1 MRIRSKISLHLGLFV
16 LVVTSAIFILN
27 YFIVRH
33 SLTKNAHLELAKIE
47 QNMHRAAETLLS
59 TAIKNYLRG
68 ITELNITFIGVQ
80 YSAYKKGK
88 ITERQAKGRI
98 QEYFNQQ
105 SIGSSG
111 YMVAVEEKNE
121 RLYLELHPFLPTQEC
136 TETEG
141 CRAWVSTRNG
151 YTEYDWKNPSD
162 NTFRKKAAYVQEFPA
177 WNWVVGAS
185 SYRNEFVNLVHVED
199 LRDLLSPITIN
210 QTGYFFLFDENYKV
224 LIHPEYK
231 NIDGRDLLNSKGESI
246 LELLRKSKDGYLTYL
261 WKNPS
266 EKKESLKYAFI
277 QKLEGYNWY
286 LVASGYLS
294 EVYAPIAYLK
304 DLTIIMSLLVGITL
318 FIIIYRL
325 SAQITKPL
333 LLLEKGIDHFYNEQ
347 TPFIWR
353 EQEVEEINILGKAFS
368 RMTTELNRSM
378 AELHEKNVELEASER
393 DKESGRL
400 FLDSI
405 INSMPST
412 IIGVDP
418 NMNVTQW
425 NNRAEQITSISKYE
439 AKGKLLFDVLPM
451 LSQHDKEL
459 KQGIEENQILMIP
472 HDNTDEGGDVHY
484 SEIIVYPLITPGN
497 EGAVIRIDEVTD
509 RIEIEQRLRQSQKM
523 DAIGQLAGGVAH
535 DFNNMLSG
543 ILGAADLLR
552 LKSGPENQHLIK
564 IITESSERAGEL
576 IQKLL
581 TFSRKEKIAFI
592 PININSIL
600 NDTID
605 ILRRTLDKRIMVQ
618 CRIEADSKT
627 ILGDRSQLQNTL
639 LNIGINAGHAMVNGG
654 TIAFE
659 IVSVTLDED
668 YCQASPFDISP
679 GQFLQITIS
688 DTGSGIAQ
696 EDLKHIFEPFFT
708 TKQQTKGTGLGL
720 ASVYGIVQQHRGAI
734 SVNSELGKGTEFTI
748 VLPVSE
754 EKEASSVKHEEFVE
768 GKGCILVID
777 DELVVRTTVRMM
789 LENIGYEVL
798 EAQNGQEGVLI
809 YEKNKEKIDLVLL
822 DMLMPVMDGTEC
834 FYQLKKINSEVR
846 VIISSGFTRDA
857 DLTGLKKAGLSDL
870 IRKPYNLQQLGK
882 VIENSLIVSES
893 KGIRSLKK

>member
-1 MRIRSKISLHLGLFV
+1 
-16 LVVTSAIFILN
+16 
-27 YFIVRH
+27 
-33 SLTKNAHLELAKIE
+33 
-47 QNMHRAAETLLS
+47 MHRAAETLLS

-68 ITELNITFIGVQ
+68 ITEINIAFIEVQ
-80 YSAYKKGK
+80 YSTYQKGE
-88 ITERQAKGRI
+88 ITERQAKDRI
-98 QEYFNQQ
+98 QEHFNQQ
-105 SIGSSG
+105 SIGTSG
-111 YMVAVEEKNE
+111 YMVAVEEKNTK
-121 RLYLELHPFLPTQEC
+121 LYLDLHPFSPRQEC
-136 TETEG
+136 TKTEG
-141 CRAWVSTRNG
+141 CRAWASTRNG
-151 YTEYDWKNPSD
+151 YTEYDWKNPLD
-162 NTFRKKAAYVQEFPA
+162 NTFRKKAAYVEEFPA

-185 SYRNEFVNLVHVED
+185 SYRNEFINLIHIGD
-199 LRDLLSPITIN
+199 LQDLLSPITIN
-210 QTGYFFLFDENYKV
+210 QTGYFFLFDEDYTV
-224 LIHPEYK
+224 LIHPEFN
-231 NIDGRDLLNSKGESI
+231 NIDGRELLNSKGESI
-246 LELLRKSKDGYLTYL
+246 LELLKKSKDGYLTYL

-266 EKKESLKYAFI
+266 EKKERLKYAFV
-277 QKLEGYNWY
+277 QKLDDYNWY

-325 SAQITKPL
+325 SAQITKPM
-333 LLLEKGIDHFYNEQ
+333 LLLEEGIDHFYNEK
-347 TPFIWR
+347 TPFVWH

-378 AELHEKNVELEASER
+378 GELNEKNLELEVSER
-393 DKESGRL
+393 DKEAGRL

-412 IIGVDP
+412 IIGIDP

-425 NNRAEQITSISKYE
+425 NNRAEQVTTISKLD
-439 AKGKLLFDVLPM
+439 AKGKSIFDVFPVLN
-451 LSQHDKEL
+451 QHDKEL
-459 KQGIEENQILMIP
+459 KQSIKENQILTIP
-472 HDNTDEGGDVHY
+472 HDNTNEDGGVQH

-509 RIEIEQRLRQSQKM
+509 RIEMEQRLRQSQKM
-523 DAIGQLAGGVAH
+523 DAIGQLAGGIAH

-552 LKSGPENQHLIK
+552 LKAGPENQHLIK

-581 TFSRKEKIAFI
+581 TFSRKEKIAFV

-605 ILRRTLDKRIMVQ
+605 ILRRTLDKRIVVQ

-639 LNIGINAGHAMVNGG
+639 LNIGINGGHAMPSGG

-659 IVSVTLDED
+659 SVSVTLDEN
-668 YCQASPFDISP
+668 YCQASSFDISP

-708 TKQQTKGTGLGL
+708 TKQQAKGTGLGL

-754 EKEASSVKHEEFVE
+754 EKEATPVKHEEFVKGE
-768 GKGCILVID
+768 GCILVID

-809 YEKNKEKIDLVLL
+809 YKKNKEKIDLVLL

-834 FYQLKKINSEVR
+834 FFELKKINSEVR

-857 DLTGLKKAGLSDL
+857 DLTGLKKAGLTDL
-870 IRKPYNLQQLGK
+870 IRKPYNLQKLSK
-882 VIENSLIVSES
+882 VIENALIVSQS
-893 KGIRSLKK
+893 KKEIRSLKG